1 MTTTLETTEIAHVIQ
16 QANLEK
22 ADQQSIITVLGS
34 AFDKI
39 SDYRAQADQISI
51 EDEFDKAGMKAARE
65 LRLLVKKTRTE
76 GENARKKLKEDAL
89 RKGNTIDAVWRIIKN
104 GLEPI
109 ESELEEKEKTA
120 ERIQE
125 QRREETQKSR
135 VSELA
140 RYNFDGS
147 LFPLGD
153 MTEESYS
160 KLLETAKAG
169 EEKRQADLLAA
180 EQEKIEAE
188 RVAAEKAEQE
198 RIAAAK
204 AEVERLA
211 EVARLKAENERLE
224 AERKAREEAERKAEE
239 ERGAIRA
246 KAAKVAV
253 KKLTEM
259 GFVPSNRGMDHSV
272 FQWVIFEPSYSQFDT
287 KEEFDS
293 FISDTSDRLKALE
306 FAKSEAE
313 KAARIEAE
321 LQEARRYVV
330 ERIAAEKAEVKKREE
345 ERKLARLAPD
355 KDKLN
360 KLADDLDAYVLPEL
374 SSQEAKEILSNIRV
388 LLGKTATYAR
398 DKANT
403 I

>member
-109 ESELEEKEKTA
+109 ETELEEKEKTA
-120 ERIQE
+120 ERIQT

-135 VSELA
+135 VYELS

-153 MTEESYS
+153 MTDESYS
-160 KLLETAKAG
+160 KLLETAIAG

-180 EQEKIEAE
+180 EQARVEA
-188 RVAAEKAEQE
+188 
-198 RIAAAK
+198 
-204 AEVERLA
+204 
-211 EVARLKAENERLE
+211 ERLE
-224 AERKAREEAERKAEE
+224 AERIEQERIAREKAEAERQAELARLQEENARLESERKAKADEEARLKAEQEARWQKARGTAEKALVKLGYEKAEGGMSHTVVHHFIGSAFYSQIDSNE
-239 ERGAIRA
+239 EYKVFLSDIETRLNQALEA
-246 KAAKVAV
+246 KAEKEKAAK
-253 KKLTEM
+253 LETELLEAK
-259 GFVPSNRGMDHSV
+259 R
-272 FQWVIFEPSYSQFDT
+272 
-287 KEEFDS
+287 KED
-293 FISDTSDRLKALE
+293 
-306 FAKSEAE
+306 
-313 KAARIEAE
+313 
-321 LQEARRYVV
+321 
-330 ERIAAEKAEVKKREE
+330 ERIAEESARQQQQAADEKA
-345 ERKLARLAPD
+345 ARLAPD
-355 KDKLN
+355 KEKLS
-360 KLADDLDAYVLPEL
+360 KLADALDSYELPEL

>member
-259 GFVPSNRGMDHSV
+259 GFVPFNRGMDHSV

-313 KAARIEAE
+313 KVARIEAE